1 MVPTRADL
9 DALEIGVAPAGMPE
23 KHIPQDCDP
32 GLHDLLDQCEISRR

>member
-23 KHIPQDCDP
+23 KHIPP
-32 GLHDLLDQCEISRR
+32 GLRSGLHDLLDQCEISRR